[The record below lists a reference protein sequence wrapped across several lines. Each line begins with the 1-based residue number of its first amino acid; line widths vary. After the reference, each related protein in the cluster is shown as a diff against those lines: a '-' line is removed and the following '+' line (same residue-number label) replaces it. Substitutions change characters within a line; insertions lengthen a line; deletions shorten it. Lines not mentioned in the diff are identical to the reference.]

1 MAEGRSVSPLA
12 GWLMIVGGVAL
23 AVFTFTPWFD
33 FGPFG
38 GDQSAWEGL
47 RRTDVIIFAA
57 GIAIAAG
64 GAWLNFGDVGP
75 EGGVVALLAVVAA
88 VVGIVLVLRQVVSP
102 VNDAPLRF
110 GIFLALAALAIGL
123 VGGLLAASQIWRS
136 GPSGAGPPAG
146 G

>member
-1 MAEGRSVSPLA
+1 MAEGRAVPPLA

-23 AVFTFTPWFD
+23 AVFTFTPWFS

-38 GDQSAWEGL
+38 GDQSAWEAL

-75 EGGVVALLAVVAA
+75 EAGVVALLAALAA
-88 VVGIVLVLRQVVSP
+88 VIGIVLVMRQVISP

-110 GIFLALAALAIGL
+110 GIFLALAALA
-123 VGGLLAASQIWRS
+123 VGLLGSVLAALQVWRS
-136 GPSGAGPPAG
+136 RPAGTGPPTA
-146 G
+146 

>member
-1 MAEGRSVSPLA
+1 MAEGRAVSPLA

-47 RRTDVIIFAA
+47 RRTDVLIFAA

-75 EGGVVALLAVVAA
+75 EGGVVALLAAVAA
-88 VVGIVLVLRQVVSP
+88 LVGVVLVLRQIFSP
-102 VNDAPLRF
+102 PGDAPLRF

-123 VGGLLAASQIWRS
+123 LGSLLAAMQVWRS
-136 GPSGAGPPAG
+136 RRAGAGPPPA
-146 G
+146 